1 MVAKVIWDTVIYWA
15 FPGLLYFHDKIR
27 TLSESPQTV
36 ANLYRCWNIHN
47 RVQAFF
53 REWHALDQPVAS
65 DTFADPYSLLDFLV
79 DLHTGMAAGLPDDEL
94 EVQFA
99 KNTRLLEQL
108 AGQLVSVVSAELSS
122 RSEDEAT
129 RKQILSWQNEPF
141 LTELIEIYREE
152 DRVNPID
159 SKWIILGHQ
168 QQEKLEVAG

>member
-1 MVAKVIWDTVIYWA
+1 
-15 FPGLLYFHDKIR
+15 
-27 TLSESPQTV
+27 
-36 ANLYRCWNIHN
+36 
-47 RVQAFF
+47 
-53 REWHALDQPVAS
+53 
-65 DTFADPYSLLDFLV
+65 
-79 DLHTGMAAGLPDDEL
+79 
-94 EVQFA
+94 
-99 KNTRLLEQL
+99 
-108 AGQLVSVVSAELSS
+108 VVSAELSS